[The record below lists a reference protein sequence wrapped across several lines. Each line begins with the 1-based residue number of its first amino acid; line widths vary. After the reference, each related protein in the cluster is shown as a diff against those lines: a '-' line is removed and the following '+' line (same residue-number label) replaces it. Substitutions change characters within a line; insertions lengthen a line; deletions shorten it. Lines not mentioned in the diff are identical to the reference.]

1 MINMRPLKLYPF
13 LLPLVFFVTL
23 EAEWHAWR
31 GPTNDGV
38 STAQNLPDVWSET
51 ENIVWKFA
59 LPAAGSSTPIVVKEK
74 VFLTFEKD
82 KEVQL
87 LCLSTEGKEL
97 WRRKVCET
105 NGKGNGERTNA
116 SATPSSDGDRV
127 FVTTGTGELVAF
139 DLSGKE
145 KWRFNAQERYGKFRF
160 GFGFHSTTILHE
172 GRLFLQ
178 LIHSAA
184 QWVVCIDSATGEQV
198 WKVERK
204 SDGVAECEHSYASPT
219 AYRDEKT
226 NVMVT
231 HGNDYCIGHNPA
243 TGKEL
248 WRIAGLNPKDKYNRT
263 LRFVAS
269 PVASKGFVV
278 APSAKNRG
286 VAVIRLSEAKGR
298 IEKGGAGELWRMDR
312 GTTDVTS
319 PLLYDGLLYL
329 CKENGTVLCLDALT
343 GEQLYQERFHGQT
356 YRGSPVAVK
365 GRVLFTA
372 RDGTFTLLR
381 AGRTYKVLTKN
392 KLDDQFTA
400 SPAIA
405 NERLYLRGYK
415 NLYAIGRK

>member
-1 MINMRPLKLYPF
+1 MK
-13 LLPLVFFVTL
+13 LLPLLLPITFFVTL
-23 EAEWHAWR
+23 EAEWRTWR
-31 GPTNDGV
+31 GPNKDGV
-38 STAQNLPDVWSET
+38 SSAKNLPDVWSET
-51 ENIVWKFA
+51 ENLVWKFT

-74 VFLTFEKD
+74 VLLTFEKD

-97 WRRKVCET
+97 WQRKVCET

-116 SATPSSDGDRV
+116 SATPSSDGENV
-127 FVTTGTGELVAF
+127 FVTTGTGEVVSF
-139 DLSGKE
+139 DLVGGE
-145 KWRFNAQERYGKFRF
+145 QWRFNAQERYGKFRF
-160 GFGFHSTTILHE
+160 GFGFHSTTVLHE

-184 QWVVCIDSATGEQV
+184 QLVICVDAPTGEEI

-219 AYRDEKT
+219 AHRHGDLS
-226 NVMVT
+226 VVIT
-231 HGNDYCIGHNPA
+231 HGNDYCIGHDPA

-269 PVASKGFVV
+269 PVAHEGLVV

-286 VAVIRLSEAKGR
+286 VSVVRAADAKGR

-319 PLLYDGLLYL
+319 PLLYEGLLYL
-329 CKENGTVLCLDALT
+329 CKENGTVLCLDAKT

-356 YRGSPVAVK
+356 YRSSPVAAN
-365 GRVLFTA
+365 GRILFTA
-372 RDGTFTLLR
+372 RDGTFTVLR
-381 AGRTYKVLTKN
+381 AGRNYEIMTKN

-405 NERLYLRGYK
+405 RDRFYLRGYK
-415 NLYAIGRK
+415 YLYAIGRK